1 MGLRN
6 DKKSEIFILITL
18 FGLAPKNPWL
28 TMVMV
33 MVPWLNVIQTCL
45 KQVTFNEIET
55 KTHSTLSLVHCT
67 RSINAL
73 I

>member
-33 MVPWLNVIQTCL
+33 KRNTNL
-45 KQVTFNEIET
+45 FET
-55 KTHSTLSLVHCT
+55 SYV
-67 RSINAL
+67 
-73 I
+73 